1 VVRGTAANAPVNVTI
16 EFSSDWSIVWEG
28 FVARLQV
35 AKAPAPAPER
45 ERATDGAC
53 IHTPLCRASR
63 PSRPPPLACPPARPT
78 ARPPAPPNM
87 REHTHPRTHTRTH
100 IHAHTSLH
108 THKERVHMTSTHSHS
123 HARTHIHTHTHTHTH
138 TRTAPT
144 HSRCGLLQ
152 VSTCSRRPCGD
163 VRRLHRQVRGSKGN
177 PKYWD
182 TFRLFQQPCGSRQ
195 RPIMLA
201 VPPIWWH
208 ARQRTF
214 RCQNEVPR
222 QGRKILY
229 RRESTLHRCPLV
241 VPLGSNSM
249 PCCIS
254 SGTFQTPPV
263 VVLQYVY
270 ENAWPPT

>member
-1 VVRGTAANAPVNVTI
+1 
-16 EFSSDWSIVWEG
+16 VWEG

-35 AKAPAPAPER
+35 AKAPTAAPER
-45 ERATDGAC
+45 ERATDGAY

-63 PSRPPPLACPPARPT
+63 PSRPPPLACPPARLP
-78 ARPPAPPNM
+78 ARPPLQTCGTHTSTHA
-87 REHTHPRTHTRTH
+87 HTHAHPCIH
-100 IHAHTSLH
+100 IHARTQRTRSHDIYTQSLTCMYAHIPPNPPH
-108 THKERVHMTSTHSHS
+108 THALRRLTRVAASWES
-123 HARTHIHTHTHTHTH
+123 ARA
-138 TRTAPT
+138 RAD
-144 HSRCGLLQ
+144 RVAML
-152 VSTCSRRPCGD
+152 
-163 VRRLHRQVRGSKGN
+163 RRLHRPVRGSKEN
-177 PKYWD
+177 PKHWD
-182 TFRLFQQPCGSRQ
+182 TFWLFQQPCGSRQ
-195 RPIMLA
+195 QPIMLA

-254 SGTFQTPPV
+254 SGTFQLPPV